1 MSDGVIDFILGMI
14 AGLVTALGVVALV
27 YLLVAKDANQAMMY

>member
-1 MSDGVIDFILGMI
+1 MSDGGTDFILGMI

-27 YLLVAKDANQAMMY
+27 ALLVAKDANQAMMY

>member
-1 MSDGVIDFILGMI
+1 MSDGGTVCILGMI

-27 YLLVAKDANQAMMY
+27 ALLVAKDANQAMMY

>member
-1 MSDGVIDFILGMI
+1 MSDGGIDFMRGMI
-14 AGLVTALGVVALV
+14 AGLITAIVVVALV

>member
-1 MSDGVIDFILGMI
+1 MSDGSIDIILGMI

>member
-1 MSDGVIDFILGMI
+1 MSDGGIDFVLGMI

-27 YLLVAKDANQAMMY
+27 ALLVAKDANQVMVY